1 MKKVYLVKVYWTVDG
16 KGYSTV
22 LHCFSNSSAATAYLK
37 SKLSLEDDGSHYCIE
52 EEILLDSWL

>member
-22 LHCFSNSSAATAYLK
+22 LHCFSNSSAASAYLM
-37 SKLSLEDDGSHYCIE
+37 SKLSLEDDGSRYCID